1 MGTKMT
7 RTRPR
12 KQNNKRVRGT
22 KSCVFA
28 APPAGVGPGLC
39 FTFGSALIV
48 IRQRPMN
55 SPRGVLQ
62 MSILVVTYY
71 LLFVA
76 IALVVCIILRTWEH
90 GETGD

>member
-7 RTRPR
+7 RIRPR

-39 FTFGSALIV
+39 SFL
-48 IRQRPMN
+48 
-55 SPRGVLQ
+55 VL
-62 MSILVVTYY
+62 
-71 LLFVA
+71 
-76 IALVVCIILRTWEH
+76 H
-90 GETGD
+90 